1 MFPHQRILFVVQVKT
16 VRQGQPNG
24 TLQAQQTSLG
34 RSKAIRHSASRP
46 GAKSA
51 GPESA
56 LSIVF
61 DWVLVLVTKWG
72 MALLLE
78 RVGLVCLVD
87 IFFTHWRQRMLNSY
101 FLCRYFLSVN

>member
-1 MFPHQRILFVVQVKT
+1 MVLCRPSRLPSVEAKPFGILP
-16 VRQGQPNG
+16 R
-24 TLQAQQTSLG
+24 G
-34 RSKAIRHSASRP
+34 R
-46 GAKSA
+46 GEFD

-87 IFFTHWRQRMLNSY
+87 IFLTHWRQRILNSY